1 MESLCKGFKIS
12 TLERE
17 KFMTVTVL
25 ADTNFPLK
33 QGVSEMPSLIPG
45 TGRIVFSATAYSPT

>member
-1 MESLCKGFKIS
+1 MESLCKGCKTS

-17 KFMTVTVL
+17 KFMTLTVP

-33 QGVSEMPSLIPG
+33 QGVSEMPSLIPE
-45 TGRIVFSATAYSPT
+45 TGRIVSGATAYSPT